1 LLLAV
6 VAAGIILLDHRW
18 SGMQNLR
25 SALDAVVVPVYWV
38 ANMPMQAA
46 GWFSGHAK
54 SRSQLIAE
62 NAELRARALIL
73 QGRAQQMAAL
83 RAENVRLR
91 SLLNSST
98 ILQSDVLVAEL
109 IGVVA
114 DRQRHLVIL
123 NKGSGDGVYIG
134 QPLLDADGLMGQIVQ
149 VSDGSSRAL
158 LISDVTH
165 SVPLQVNRN
174 AVRVIAEGIG
184 LLDTLELRHVVA
196 TTDIEVGDL
205 LVTSGLGGRFPAG
218 YPVATVASVERD
230 PGQAFARVTATPT
243 AALNRS
249 RHVLLVFSTPSGNER
264 NLQDDEV

>member
-1 LLLAV
+1 
-6 VAAGIILLDHRW
+6 
-18 SGMQNLR
+18 
-25 SALDAVVVPVYWV
+25 
-38 ANMPMQAA
+38 
-46 GWFSGHAK
+46 
-54 SRSQLIAE
+54 
-62 NAELRARALIL
+62 LIL
-73 QGRAQQMAAL
+73 QGRNQQMAAL

-98 ILQSDVLVAEL
+98 LLQSDVLVAEL

-123 NKGSGDGVYIG
+123 NKGARDGVFVG

-149 VSDGSSRAL
+149 VSERSARAL
-158 LISDVTH
+158 LITDVTH

-174 AVRVIAEGIG
+174 AVRVIAEGTG
-184 LLDTLELRHVVA
+184 LLDVLELRHVVA

-218 YPVATVASVERD
+218 YPVATVTSVERD
-230 PGQAFARVTATPT
+230 PGQTFVRVVATPN

-249 RHVLLVFSTPSGNER
+249 RHVLLVFSTRSGNE
-264 NLQDDEV
+264 QPTAADVVPDG